1 MNTENISNEAK
12 GNAVLHGVMP
22 STLFRYFVRKNYPT
36 VEITNEELDE
46 LCTGFNQYLKDLN
59 LSDEAKSKIIPKNE
73 MEVILNSDH
82 PLKQNGF
89 HSALLLHFDQF
100 IAKMQAVAAS

>member
-12 GNAVLHGVMP
+12 GNAVLHGVMS
-22 STLFRYFVRKNYPT
+22 STLFRYFVRKNYLT

-46 LCTGFNQYLKDLN
+46 LYNGFNQYLKDLN
-59 LSDEAKSKIIPKNE
+59 LSEEAKSKFIPKNE

-82 PLKQNGF
+82 PLKHNGF
-89 HSALLLHFDQF
+89 HSALLLHFNQF
-100 IAKMQAVAAS
+100 IVKMQAGADS